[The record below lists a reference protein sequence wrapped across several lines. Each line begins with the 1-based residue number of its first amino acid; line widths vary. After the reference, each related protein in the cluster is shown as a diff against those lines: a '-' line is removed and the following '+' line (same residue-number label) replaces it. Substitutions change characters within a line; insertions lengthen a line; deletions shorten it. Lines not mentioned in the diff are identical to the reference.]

1 MTLSRGSRVVL
12 LLLLVLGLLFLY
24 LPLAIVVINSFN
36 VSQSFTF
43 PPKGLTLEWWGK
55 AAQDSE
61 AIAAFVRSIALAS
74 VATAVSLVLGT
85 MLAFSIQRYRWFG
98 RESVSFLVVLPIAL
112 PGIVTG
118 IALAASVRTVLD
130 PYLGISFGWV
140 TLILGHVT
148 FTIVVIYNNALARLR
163 RMAGSVEQASMDLG
177 ADSFQTFRFV
187 TFPAVRGALVAGALL
202 AFGLSFDEIIVTRFV
217 AGPGI
222 ETLPLWIFN
231 SLFRPTAGPVVNVV
245 ATVVIIVSILP
256 IWASQKLSKE
266 EDAGRGGGLM

>member
-1 MTLSRGSRVVL
+1 VTLSRGSRL
-12 LLLLVLGLLFLY
+12 LLLALLSLGLVFLY
-24 LPLAIVVINSFN
+24 LPLMIVVINSFN
-36 VSQSFTF
+36 VSQSFAF
-43 PPKGLTLEWWGK
+43 PPSGLTVEWWGK
-55 AAQDSE
+55 AFHDSE
-61 AIAAFVRSIALAS
+61 AIAAFTRSIVLAS
-74 VATAVSLVLGT
+74 IATLVSLVLGT
-85 MLAFSIQRYRWFG
+85 ALSFSIQRYQWFG
-98 RESVSFLVVLPIAL
+98 RESISFLVVLPIAL

-163 RMAGSVEQASMDLG
+163 RMAGSIEQASMDLG
-177 ADSFQTFRFV
+177 ADSFQTFRFI
-187 TFPAVRGALVAGALL
+187 TFPAIRGALVAGALL

-231 SLFRPTAGPVVNVV
+231 SLFRPTE
-245 ATVVIIVSILP
+245 ATVVILLSIVP
-256 IWASQKLSKE
+256 IWASQRLSNE

>member
-1 MTLSRGSRVVL
+1 MTLSRGSRL
-12 LLLLVLGLLFLY
+12 LLLALLSLGLLFLY

-36 VSQSFTF
+36 VSQSFAF
-43 PPKGLTLEWWGK
+43 PPSGLTVEWWGK
-55 AAQDSE
+55 AFQDSE
-61 AIAAFVRSIALAS
+61 AIAAFMRSVVLASIATL
-74 VATAVSLVLGT
+74 VSLVLGT
-85 MLAFSIQRYRWFG
+85 ALSFSIQRYQWFG
-98 RESVSFLVVLPIAL
+98 RESISFLVVLPIAL

-148 FTIVVIYNNALARLR
+148 FTIVVVYNNALARLR
-163 RMAGSVEQASMDLG
+163 RMAGSVEHASMDLG
-177 ADSFQTFRFV
+177 ADSFQTFRFI
-187 TFPAVRGALVAGALL
+187 TFPAIRGALVAGALL

-231 SLFRPTAGPVVNVV
+231 SLFRPTEGPVVNVV
-245 ATVVIIVSILP
+245 ATVVILLSIVP
-256 IWASQKLSKE
+256 IWASQKLSNE
-266 EDAGRGGGLM
+266 EDAGRGSGLM

>member
-1 MTLSRGSRVVL
+1 MTLSRGARAVL
-12 LLLLVLGLLFLY
+12 RILLVLGLAFLY
-24 LPLAIVVINSFN
+24 LPLVIVVINSFN
-36 VSQSFTF
+36 VSQTFAF
-43 PPKGLTLEWWGK
+43 PPTGLTLEWWGK
-55 AAQDSE
+55 AAHDSE
-61 AIAAFVRSIALAS
+61 AIAAFGRSVALAT
-74 VATAVSLVLGT
+74 VVTTVSLVLGT

-118 IALAASVRTVLD
+118 IALAATVRTVLD
-130 PYLGISFGWV
+130 PYLGISFGWF

-148 FTIVVIYNNALARLR
+148 FTIVVVYNNALARLR
-163 RMAGSVEQASMDLG
+163 RMSGSVEQASMDLG
-177 ADSFQTFRFV
+177 ADSFQTFRLV

-231 SLFRPTAGPVVNVV
+231 SLFRPAEGPVVNVV
-245 ATVVIIVSILP
+245 ATVVIVLSIIP
-256 IWASQKLSKE
+256 IWAAQKLSAE
-266 EDAGRGGGLM
+266 EDAGRAGGLM